1 MSSQSPAKQSLPLS
15 LPCTTFGH
23 HTPLQGWRR
32 PPDPP
37 GSARAAGDQ
46 QPQGMR
52 PAPARREQLW
62 KSRENVARRKSFGI
76 VQAGWQHRER
86 RSCPSLWHPK
96 WRRAAPRQK
105 KLSTQKQIS
114 RTLRFFPF
122 HPGLTVS
129 TYSRGHQT
137 FVMLHNGKRCNQ
149 TDTLHFTQKESL
161 AELFYCT

>member
-52 PAPARREQLW
+52 PALARREQLW
-62 KSRENVARRKSFGI
+62 KSRENVARRRSFGI

-86 RSCPSLWHPK
+86 RAQVLPQLVAPEVEKGCTQAKEAEHTKANFPNPPFLPLPPWSDGKHIQQ
-96 WRRAAPRQK
+96 RAPDICHA
-105 KLSTQKQIS
+105 
-114 RTLRFFPF
+114 
-122 HPGLTVS
+122 
-129 TYSRGHQT
+129 
-137 FVMLHNGKRCNQ
+137 
-149 TDTLHFTQKESL
+149 
-161 AELFYCT
+161 A